1 MINIALFGCNGKMGQ
16 VISNLLANDED
27 AKISFGFDINTEK
40 KNSYPVYDDINKITE
55 DADVV
60 IDFSHP
66 ALLPSILEYCKTNK
80 KGAVIATTGLSEEQ
94 ITEIED

>member
-1 MINIALFGCNGKMGQ
+1 MIKIALFGCNGKMGQ

-27 AKISFGFDINTEK
+27 AKISFGFDISTEK
-40 KNSYPVYDDINKITE
+40 KNSYPVYDDVEKIKE

-66 ALLPSILEYCKTNK
+66 ALLDSIIK
-80 KGAVIATTGLSEEQ
+80 
-94 ITEIED
+94 